1 MAVKTLLVGLGG
13 TGCEIVSRVKK
24 MIDTSDPNVQF
35 VGFDTDGSW
44 EGTDGLPV
52 IYTSREMTVRQY
64 LNDVDN
70 WEEWFPDNAML
81 KVRNMI
87 KGAGQV
93 RPLSRLAFA
102 ETISSG
108 RIGKL
113 EKAIREL
120 QVSRGDVQPSNFRI
134 MIVSSFAGGTG
145 SGMFIQTALFLR
157 EYIRKHYGGEVIIRG
172 MFALPDLFKDVNPSK
187 VQRESMYANAYAALK
202 ELSAINQVCLSNDPA
217 ADDIN
222 MQIDNLF
229 DSKRDR
235 RKAEKKPFDFIFFVD
250 NINSRGKVLTSID
263 DYKQLMTTATYM
275 QVYSPMTDSGDS
287 REDNAILTVISGD
300 GKPLYGGVGAS
311 RIVYPYKDLV
321 DYCGT
326 RATIEAISDSWT
338 LVDREYQKANADNK
352 KLMVLDPTVKEL
364 DRHEHFITTVN
375 SMLEEGNT
383 RLSFI
388 TKAITDISEDG
399 RQTDRA
405 DAFYEYVYNFVLD
418 KIKGDE
424 DVKTKGNE
432 AGVTEKQLK
441 GNLATNV
448 TRCETALKDY
458 LDTINSRIVLLR
470 SSIVQSIIPDD
481 LSSAVS
487 LESDWNIMKLVTSG
501 GHIVHPLAIR
511 MLLYKFRA
519 RIVEELDRCTAD
531 TTSNLK
537 KINDYF
543 KNAYDI
549 KGTEAVESATDR
561 ANQNG
566 AFKKAKFRAEYLV
579 KSAAQKSRLD
589 KYRNSKIISIAFG
602 DILKRLDAVI
612 EQFEKLFDSLEDIK
626 TELQSEVSI
635 FEEKTHTNTA
645 EAAIYLCSSPE
656 EKRDLYDS
664 LNFSCSDS
672 NDNGVYDL
680 IFYSLYESGH
690 KALENAKNKAV
701 AKLSEKD
708 KLAERNEKMS
718 KIFRDSVVKRNISD
732 VAEKCADKLD
742 LDVYDALEKSA
753 EGDQAKI
760 HEVVESAYE
769 KALPYLMYSL
779 SRKIVSLSAV
789 GGDDDEDD
797 SAYTLTFW
805 GIHPEVAEKIIKRTG
820 MMHTREFFI
829 AGASGDSPEVVSDTE
844 YSKYEISCYEA
855 LYCVALTEIP
865 KFAETG
871 DSFGV
876 FYENYSSRINK
887 MIKKDKTALT
897 PHLDIRWHR
906 RNYLPMISSDKNHED
921 DLRAARGIWLAL
933 IYGGLPEETKKG
945 KKVLYASFAR
955 MSGKSAIPEE
965 SYESRDVL
973 YNGSNIQ
980 ITNVYE
986 LYKALQLDE
995 ITILRFIEV
1004 FEKSFDEDKE
1014 TGLENMEFVGP
1025 RARKFVKGL
1034 VSSDNSDRNAL
1045 NMIARFVSHAKATDK
1060 EKKLFVQALQSL
1072 IEEFC
1077 AELTEERQA
1086 ELRSLIYKASRF
1098 GNNKANRA
1106 KLERFINFEYWEG
1119 NND

>member
-24 MIDTSDPNVQF
+24 MINTTDPNVQF
-35 VGFDTDGSW
+35 IGFDTDGSW

-52 IYTSREMTVRQY
+52 IYTSREMSVRQY

-120 QVSRGDVQPSNFRI
+120 QVSRGDVQTSNFRI

-172 MFALPDLFKDVNPSK
+172 LFALPDLFRNVNPSK

-202 ELSAINQVCLSNDPA
+202 ELSAINQVCLSNDPS

-222 MQIDNLF
+222 MKIDNLF

-250 NINSRGKVLTSID
+250 NINARGKVLTD
-263 DYKQLMTTATYM
+263 LEDYKQLMTTATYM
-275 QVYSPMTDSGDS
+275 QVYSPITDSGDS

-311 RIVYPYKDLV
+311 RIVYPYQDLV

-326 RATIEAISDSWT
+326 RATIEAITDSWT
-338 LVDREYQKANADNK
+338 LIDREYQKANADNK
-352 KLMVLDPTVKEL
+352 KMMLLDPTVKEL
-364 DRHEHFITTVN
+364 DRKEHFVTTVN
-375 SMLEEGNT
+375 SMLEEGNAK
-383 RLSFI
+383 LGFI

-399 RQTDRA
+399 RQSDRA
-405 DAFYEYVYNFVLD
+405 DAYYDYVYNFVLD

-424 DVKTKGNE
+424 EIKTKSNG

-441 GNLATNV
+441 GNLVTSV

-481 LSSAVS
+481 LSSAINPD
-487 LESDWNIMKLVTSG
+487 SDWNIMKLVTSN
-501 GHIVHPLAIR
+501 GHIVHPLAMR

-519 RIVEELDRCTAD
+519 KVSEEYERCSSA
-531 TTSNLK
+531 TTSNIK
-537 KINDYF
+537 AINDYF
-543 KNAYDI
+543 KKAYDI

-561 ANQNG
+561 ANQKG
-566 AFKKAKFRAEYLV
+566 MFKKGKFRAEYMI
-579 KSAAQKSRLD
+579 KSAAQKTKLD
-589 KYRNSKIISIAFG
+589 KYRDAKVITVVFG
-602 DILKRLDAVI
+602 DVLKRLDAVI
-612 EQFEKLFDSLEDIK
+612 SEFERLFDSLESIK
-626 TELQSEVSI
+626 DELQSEVTN
-635 FEEKTHTNTA
+635 FEEKVHTNTA
-645 EAAIYLCSSPE
+645 ESAIYLCSSPE
-656 EKRDLYDS
+656 EKKDLYDS

-680 IFYSLYESGH
+680 IFYSLYESAH
-690 KALENAKNKAV
+690 KALEISKKKANV
-701 AKLSEKD
+701 KLSEKD
-708 KLAERNEKMS
+708 LLAERNEKMS
-718 KIFRDSVVKRNISD
+718 KIFRDSVVKRNIFD
-732 VAEKCADKLD
+732 VGNSCSDKLD
-742 LDVYDALEKSA
+742 LDIYQALIKYYD
-753 EGDQAKI
+753 GDQERI
-760 HEVVESAYE
+760 HSVIESAYE
-769 KALPYLMYSL
+769 KALPYLMYTS
-779 SRKIVSLSAV
+779 SRKIVSLSSA

-805 GIHPEVAEKIIKRTG
+805 GINPEVSVAISSQSG
-820 MMHTREFFI
+820 MQPAEFFT
-829 AGASGDSPEVVSDTE
+829 AGTTGGTPEVVSDNE

-876 FYENYSSRINK
+876 FYENYSNRINK

-906 RNYLPMISSDKNHED
+906 RNFLPMISSDKNHED

-933 IYGGLPEETKKG
+933 IYGGLPEETRNG
-945 KKVLYASFAR
+945 QKVLYASFAR
-955 MSGKSAIPEE
+955 TSGKSAIAEE
-965 SYESRDVL
+965 VYESRDIL
-973 YNGSNIQ
+973 YAGKNIQ

-995 ITILRFIEV
+995 ITIMRFLEV

-1025 RARKFVKGL
+1025 RARRFVKKL
-1034 VSSDNSDRNAL
+1034 VSEDNADRNAL
-1045 NMIARFVSHAKATDK
+1045 NMIARFVSHAKATDY
-1060 EKKLFVQALQSL
+1060 EKKLFVKSLQSL

-1077 AELTEERQA
+1077 SELTEDRQA
-1086 ELRSLIYKASRF
+1086 DLRALIYKASRF
-1098 GNNKANRA
+1098 SSNKANRA

-1119 NND
+1119 NNA